1 MRAIS
6 LVALPLALAATCAA
20 GQSASS
26 PTGGADVGFFRPASD
41 PALTTTR
48 PQQPQ
53 PPAAPQSP
61 QPAQAPQASE
71 TAQMAAAELAAT
83 RQEDAVRWAE
93 QQMDRATQE
102 AQAAR
107 EQQLQAPPSVGA
119 AFTGSTS
126 ERDR

>member
-1 MRAIS
+1 MRSHS
-6 LVALPLALAATCAA
+6 LVALSFALAAAGAA
-20 GQSASS
+20 AQSGPGAAS
-26 PTGGADVGFFRPASD
+26 GADVGFFRPAAD

-48 PQQPQ
+48 PQPPQ
-53 PPAAPQSP
+53 APAAPHAP
-61 QPAQAPQASE
+61 QAPAASE

-83 RQEDAVRWAE
+83 RQEDAVRWAD
-93 QQMDRATQE
+93 QQMARAEQE

-107 EQQLQAPPSVGA
+107 QQQLQAPPSVGA